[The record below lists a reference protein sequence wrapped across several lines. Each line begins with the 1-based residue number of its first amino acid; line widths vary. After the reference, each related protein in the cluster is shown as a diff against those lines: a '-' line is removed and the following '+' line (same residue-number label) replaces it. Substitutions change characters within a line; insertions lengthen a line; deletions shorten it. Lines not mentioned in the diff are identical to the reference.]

1 MSGRPP
7 TSTYMANIHRI
18 VSPAPEPIRT
28 GDHLQNKSFTL
39 VCSVKKGEG
48 FPPPAKCGG
57 GSGGQPPK
65 HPENTQLLRVYAGFV
80 AM

>member
-28 GDHLQNKSFTL
+28 GDHLQNKAFTL
-39 VCSVKKGEG
+39 VCSVRKGG
-48 FPPPAKCGG
+48 VPPPLPNVGG